1 MSRFKK
7 DPYATLS
14 ARHHALKLLGQMERT
29 ETSRAAWY
37 TQPTNQASAEYS
49 LSCPCHH
56 LRKNII
62 FESDLALRV
71 GQAANKSRL
80 NPSFRAAMAHKY
92 KCSNFGYFCHCSVWI
107 FFNIRLCLMKWERC
121 YYLPSQVRDSDP
133 NILKGCPQS
142 KKGSK
147 AG

>member
-29 ETSRAAWY
+29 ETGRAAWY

-71 GQAANKSRL
+71 GQAANLDLIPASGL
-80 NPSFRAAMAHKY
+80 LWHINTNAAILGTSVTAVSEY
-92 KCSNFGYFCHCSVWI
+92 FSTSGY
-107 FFNIRLCLMKWERC
+107 
-121 YYLPSQVRDSDP
+121 
-133 NILKGCPQS
+133 
-142 KKGSK
+142 
-147 AG
+147 A